1 MTEMVCIK
9 IVEEDKFSYF
19 FTFNISIETCRKTLA
34 FRPIIKDCD
43 SDLIPG
49 KDDIGPGSSLRH
61 PVAAPLGLE
70 PIVLPLNGNVGTN
83 TVNGEGGGQVLE
95 GHQEVQVPL
104 RLEVRF

>member
-9 IVEEDKFSYF
+9 IVEDKLSSL
-19 FTFNISIETCRKTLA
+19 FTFNISIETCRKALA
-34 FRPIIKDCD
+34 LRPIIKDCD

-49 KDDIGPGSSLRH
+49 KDDVGSGSSLRH

-70 PIVLPLNGNVGTN
+70 PIVLPLNGNIGTN
-83 TVNGEGGGQVLE
+83 TVNSEGGGQVLE

>member
-1 MTEMVCIK
+1 MVCIK
-9 IVEEDKFSYF
+9 IVEDKLSSL
-19 FTFNISIETCRKTLA
+19 FTFNISIETCRKALA
-34 FRPIIKDCD
+34 LRPIIKDCD

-49 KDDIGPGSSLRH
+49 KDDVGSGSSLRH

-70 PIVLPLNGNVGTN
+70 SIVFPLNGNIGTD

-95 GHQEVQVPL
+95 GHQEVQVSL